1 MSWTK
6 VVRATEVPAGTIKA
20 VAVDGSPLVICR
32 VSEGEAFAVEDCCS
46 HDDAPLA
53 GGSLSDHVIECPRH
67 GGQFDVRTGQP
78 VRMPAASAIDTV
90 PAQLTEDGWIAV
102 DAEQLP

>member
-6 VVRATEVPAGTIKA
+6 VLRASDVPTGTIKA
-20 VAVDGSPLVICR
+20 VEVEGSPLVICR
-32 VSEGEAFAVEDCCS
+32 VSDDEAFAVEDCCS
-46 HDDAPLA
+46 HDDAPLG

-67 GGQFDVRTGQP
+67 GGQFDVRSGQP

-90 PAQLTEDGWIAV
+90 PTRITADGWIAV
-102 DAEQLP
+102 DEEQLP